1 MKKLIQFINQ
11 WCPKSIFIWRTSYVT
26 EEEYQA
32 ERKKGKELA
41 KKSLKFQLKLY
52 LWMLMVGG
60 GIIVIMFL
68 VEDFREWINTVLN

>member
-41 KKSLKFQLKLY
+41 KKSLKFQLKLDM
-52 LWMLMVGG
+52 WMLIVAG
-60 GIIVIMFL
+60 GIIVIVMIAQAL
-68 VEDFREWINTVLN
+68 

>member
-1 MKKLIQFINQ
+1 MSKKRKLNF
-11 WCPKSIFIWRTSYVT
+11 WDRSYVT

-52 LWMLMVGG
+52 LWMLMVVG
-60 GIIVIMFL
+60 GIIVIVMIAQALGIDVLFL
-68 VEDFREWINTVLN
+68 LR

>member
-1 MKKLIQFINQ
+1 MSKKRKLNF
-11 WCPKSIFIWRTSYVT
+11 WDRSYVT

-52 LWMLMVGG
+52 LWMLMVAG
-60 GIIVIMFL
+60 GIIVIVMIAQALGIDALGFL
-68 VEDFREWINTVLN
+68 R